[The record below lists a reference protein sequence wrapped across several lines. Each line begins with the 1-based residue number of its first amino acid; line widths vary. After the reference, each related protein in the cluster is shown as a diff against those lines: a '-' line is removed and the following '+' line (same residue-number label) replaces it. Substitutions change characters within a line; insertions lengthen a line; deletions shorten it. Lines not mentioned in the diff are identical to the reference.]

1 MRICFTGGIIFAISA
16 MLDDDTIAQASTRL
30 WHSWDYKVCFVGAL
44 FTRVEY
50 LAFEYL
56 IIDLNYVNA
65 LLISLWLNYNFSC
78 AKQDMCF

>member
-1 MRICFTGGIIFAISA
+1 MTRSLKLQHVFGIS
-16 MLDDDTIAQASTRL
+16 
-30 WHSWDYKVCFVGAL
+30 SWDYNICFVGAL
-44 FTRVEY
+44 FTCVEY

-78 AKQDMCF
+78 ARPDM

>member
-1 MRICFTGGIIFAISA
+1 MSLAEVAGITMI
-16 MLDDDTIAQASTRL
+16 
-30 WHSWDYKVCFVGAL
+30 CFVGAL

-65 LLISLWLNYNFSC
+65 LLINLWLNYNFSC
-78 AKQDMCF
+78 ATQDMCF